1 MMLTRLFGA
10 VLPLFL
16 AFFLLFV
23 CLAQD
28 ALAST
33 AAASGA

>member
-1 MMLTRLFGA
+1 MMLTGLFGA

-16 AFFLLFV
+16 ALFLLFV

-28 ALAST
+28 ALASA